1 MADTVLSMARSM
13 LVGAISIAASAAA
26 AEMSLLIGVQQ
37 DIWFIKDELET
48 MQAFL
53 VAAEAM
59 KEKDML
65 LKVWAEQVRDLS
77 YNIEDCLGEFMVHVA
92 SQTLSRKLMKLKD
105 RHRIAIQIRDLKS
118 RVEEVSNRNT
128 RYNLITAD
136 ASSSIDEVNSY
147 TEDIRS
153 HSASNIDE
161 AELVGFAK
169 AKQELIAMV
178 DVNSSDGLCKV
189 ICVVGMGGLGKTTLA
204 RKAYEIYESKEDI
217 VKTFSCCAWITVSQS
232 FSRMEM
238 LKDMISQLLG
248 DNSLKEFL
256 RKLEGKVEQVEDLA
270 KYLIQELKDKRYF
283 IVLDDLWTIG
293 AWGWIKDIVLPSSN
307 KKGSRIIV
315 TTRDV
320 CLAKECTLESL
331 IYHLKTLEVVEATNL
346 LLKKSRKTYED
357 LDKDENFKSIVEKL
371 VKKCQ

>member
-92 SQTLSRKLMKLKD
+92 SQTL
-105 RHRIAIQIRDLKS
+105 DLKE

>member
-77 YNIEDCLGEFMVHVA
+77 YNIEDCLGEFMVHV
-92 SQTLSRKLMKLKD
+92 
-105 RHRIAIQIRDLKS
+105 

-204 RKAYEIYESKEDI
+204 RKTYESKEDI
-217 VKTFSCCAWITVSQS
+217 VKNFSCCAWVTVSQS
-232 FSRMEM
+232 FFKIEM
-238 LKDMISQLLG
+238 LKDMIRQLLG
-248 DNSLKEFL
+248 GDSTSGWRFTEEL
-256 RKLEGKVEQVEDLA
+256 VE
-270 KYLIQELKDKRYF
+270 R
-283 IVLDDLWTIG
+283 T
-293 AWGWIKDIVLPSSN
+293 
-307 KKGSRIIV
+307 
-315 TTRDV
+315 
-320 CLAKECTLESL
+320 
-331 IYHLKTLEVVEATNL
+331 
-346 LLKKSRKTYED
+346 
-357 LDKDENFKSIVEKL
+357 
-371 VKKCQ
+371 